1 MSKRMKALI
10 AVMVAVLVLTVGGTA
25 MVMAQEDEPPTTPE
39 ANGILSRVAE
49 ILGIP
54 QEDLS
59 NAFKQAKQ
67 DIKQEAFVRFLNKA
81 VEEGRISQEEADE
94 ILQWWEERPEVVE
107 RLLLRALGFPSSGG
121 RQMLQQGIMSMR
133 GGPMGKGQRGQRQ
146 FSLPGQAQ
154 PGLPPW
160 AGSSQ
165 RSGQR
170 GWNPMEPPWLSE

>member
-25 MVMAQEDEPPTTPE
+25 MVMAQEEEPPTTPE
-39 ANGILSRVAE
+39 ANGILARVAE
-49 ILGIP
+49 ILGIS

-59 NAFKQAKQ
+59 NAFEQAKQ

-94 ILQWWEERPEVVE
+94 ILQWWEQRPEVVE

-121 RQMLQQGIMSMR
+121 RQMHPESLPWTGSSLR
-133 GGPMGKGQRGQRQ
+133 GGQRGQRQ
-146 FSLPGQAQ
+146 FSLPSQAQ

-165 RSGQR
+165 RGGQR